1 MKRKVLTMSIVISI
15 TLAYNACNPTVPS
28 ANGSQIG
35 ILGEVFRSSRI
46 NTSTTTTTGAG
57 TSTNNGIGVTYAN
70 AAYIF
75 TIKIAA
81 TSITPIVT
89 QGTPTAYSITPS
101 LPTGLSLDTTT
112 GVISGTPTSILIPT
126 NHTITATGANNT
138 SGTYT
143 FKLTIYGTQ
152 LTVTGQTTCYNT
164 AGGVIS
170 CTGTGQDGEYRK
182 GITANFTGPTTLS
195 GYPSNNV
202 TIDNNTSL
210 VWDLCSL
217 GQNGVSCT
225 GSATAG
231 TWATGTSN
239 CTSFNSANSGNG
251 YAGRKDWR
259 LPTTRELITLQN
271 YGNQNPAA
279 YTSNFPNFP
288 SITCGSNTN
297 GHWTNEADATNGS
310 NAWNVQFGDCS
321 GGYTGFTFSQLKTQ
335 PYQYTKCISPGAG
348 LPTKVYFDNGD
359 QTILDVTTGLTWTKC
374 ALGLSG
380 SSCTTGTANTYTW
393 NTVFS
398 ACSSLSLSGKTWR
411 VPNFNELMSIVDRT
425 RYSPPHDP
433 TYFPGAVGRIQST
446 TNVGMP
452 SDASPLM
459 DDGYIGGNGSNV
471 SAGHKTTP
479 YAVRCV
485 TGP

>member
-1 MKRKVLTMSIVISI
+1 MKRKILTMSLVISI
-15 TLAYNACNPTVPS
+15 TLAYNACNPSVPS
-28 ANGSQIG
+28 ASGSQIG
-35 ILGEVFRSSRI
+35 ILGEAFRSSRT
-46 NTSTTTTTGAG
+46 NSASTTTGAG
-57 TSTNNGIGVTYAN
+57 SSTNNGVAVTYAN

-101 LPTGLSLDTTT
+101 LPAGLSLDTTT

-126 NHTITATGANNT
+126 NHTLTATGANNT

-152 LTVTGQTTCYNT
+152 LTKTGQTACYNT

-170 CTGTGQDGEYRK
+170 CTGTGQDGEIRA
-182 GITANFTGPTTLS
+182 GINASFTGPTDHPTYIGEITTL
-195 GYPSNNV
+195 
-202 TIDNNTSL
+202 DNNTGL
-210 VWDLCSL
+210 VWQTCAWGQSGVTCGSGAASGRTWSTSTTSCS
-217 GQNGVSCT
+217 G
-225 GSATAG
+225 
-231 TWATGTSN
+231 
-239 CTSFNSANSGNG
+239 FNTVNSGNG

-259 LPTTRELITLQN
+259 LPTTREFITIQN

-279 YTSNFPNFP
+279 YTSNFPNFAP
-288 SITCGSNTN
+288 QVCGSSNN
-297 GHWTNEADATNGS
+297 GHWTSDVDATNAS
-310 NAWNVQFGDCS
+310 NAWNVNFGDCS
-321 GGYTGFTFSQLKTQ
+321 GWYTGFTFSNSKTNNQ
-335 PYQYTKCISPGAG
+335 FQRCVSPGTG
-348 LPTKVYFDNGD
+348 LPTKVYYDNGD